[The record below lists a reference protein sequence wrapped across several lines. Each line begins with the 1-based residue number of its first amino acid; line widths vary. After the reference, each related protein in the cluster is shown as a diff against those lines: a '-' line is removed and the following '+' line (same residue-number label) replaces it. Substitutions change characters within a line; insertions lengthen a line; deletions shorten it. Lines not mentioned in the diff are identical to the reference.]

1 MGIQSMTTRGTSA
14 AAVAV
19 LTAMS
24 AAAAAA
30 QPAPAAPPAKP
41 AATAAA
47 APAAKT
53 AGPSDRAQITALEQA
68 FNEAFTAKNVD
79 LIMSNYARDGLFVFD
94 VTPPRQHVGWADYRK
109 DWQDLFAA
117 NPGPAK
123 SEIKDLSITVV
134 GPVAYSHFVQ
144 DGWFTSKSGA
154 KTELVVRV
162 TDVYRKAGGKWKIVQ
177 EHVSV
182 PVDLATMKPD
192 PLSKL

>member
-1 MGIQSMTTRGTSA
+1 MNMGWKWP
-14 AAVAV
+14 
-19 LTAMS
+19 
-24 AAAAAA
+24 AAAAASIAMIGTGAATA
-30 QPAPAAPPAKP
+30 QPAGAPQPVKAQ
-41 AATAAA
+41 
-47 APAAKT
+47 
-53 AGPSDRAQITALEQA
+53 GPSDKAQIMALEKA
-68 FNEAFTAKNVD
+68 FNDAFMAKNVT

-94 VTPPRQHVGWADYRK
+94 VTPPRQHVGWADYKK
-109 DWQDLFAA
+109 DFEDLFAA

-123 SEIKDLSITVV
+123 SEIKELSITVV

-144 DGWFTSKSGA
+144 DGWFTAKNGA

-162 TDVYRKAGGKWKIVQ
+162 TDVYRKTGGKWKIVQ